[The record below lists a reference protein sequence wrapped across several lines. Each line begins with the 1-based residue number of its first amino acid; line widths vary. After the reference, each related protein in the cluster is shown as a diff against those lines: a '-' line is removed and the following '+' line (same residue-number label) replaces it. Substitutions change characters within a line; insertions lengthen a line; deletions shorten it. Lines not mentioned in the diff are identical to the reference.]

1 MNPKLWEGGP
11 GGIHVISHD
20 TPVNVKVRP
29 ILKKWKLRRL
39 MLSLAR
45 GHRAEPRNQNP
56 VQQRP
61 LTNVPNKE
69 VLNNIASNAIVSIL
83 CFIEK
88 KVGMQHC
95 VNSRCTTCWFNTCVY
110 WNVITTIDVLNDAIF
125 DEDHDEMVIVKDI
138 DMFSMCEHHLVPF
151 VGKVHIGYLPN
162 KQVLGLSKLAR
173 IVEIYSRR
181 LQVQERLTKQIAVA
195 ITEALRPAGVGVVV
209 EATYPLVN
217 QGLEADCQKVT
228 SSLTLR
234 HNTCIIH
241 LISSLH
247 GSILSSH
254 VITRGGRRSLKTT
267 RFAGFLLAL
276 H

>member
-1 MNPKLWEGGP
+1 MNPKLWERGP

-173 IVEIYSRR
+173 
-181 LQVQERLTKQIAVA
+181 
-195 ITEALRPAGVGVVV
+195 
-209 EATYPLVN
+209 YPLVN

-247 GSILSSH
+247 GRILSSH
-254 VITRGGRRSLKTT
+254 VITRGGRRVST
-267 RFAGFLLAL
+267 ALLSQYKNGL
-276 H
+276 SCNSFQSEVPGMDLEDKNHKIF

>member
-20 TPVNVKVRP
+20 MPVNVKVRP

-45 GHRAEPRNQNP
+45 GHRAEP
-56 VQQRP
+56 
-61 LTNVPNKE
+61 
-69 VLNNIASNAIVSIL
+69 S
-83 CFIEK
+83 FIEK

-254 VITRGGRRSLKTT
+254 VITRGGRRVST
-267 RFAGFLLAL
+267 ALLSQYKNGL
-276 H
+276 SCNSFQSEVPGMDLEDKNHKIF